1 MKLGM
6 VSATFRD
13 RSWEEACRA
22 VKELGLQAIEP
33 STGGY
38 DGSEHC
44 DPAEMLKD
52 AELIKGFSNSA
63 EKYGL
68 QISEFNCKGNPLH
81 PDKKISEKYIN
92 TLESAMKLAS
102 RTGVDTIC
110 VFAGLPG
117 AAEDALYPNWITH
130 PWPFFFSKAL
140 KWQGNKKTI
149 PFWTKM
155 AKKAKKMGLKFAF
168 EMEPGDMVYNTET
181 FLKLR
186 EAVGMEE
193 IAANLDPGHLFYQG
207 IDIEL
212 CIRRLG
218 AAIVH
223 VHVKDAKIARS
234 VVEYTGVIDAK
245 MFNELQTRAWNYSTV
260 GYGHDQ
266 AFWKNFVATLRMIGY
281 EGVLSIENENTNM
294 SSNEGIKKSVEFIK
308 QCMLFEK
315 VTSQWWDEYISGDR

>member
-1 MKLGM
+1 
-6 VSATFRD
+6 
-13 RSWEEACRA
+13 
-22 VKELGLQAIEP
+22 
-33 STGGY
+33 
-38 DGSEHC
+38 
-44 DPAEMLKD
+44 
-52 AELIKGFSNSA
+52 
-63 EKYGL
+63 
-68 QISEFNCKGNPLH
+68 
-81 PDKKISEKYIN
+81 
-92 TLESAMKLAS
+92 
-102 RTGVDTIC
+102 
-110 VFAGLPG
+110 
-117 AAEDALYPNWITH
+117 
-130 PWPFFFSKAL
+130 
-140 KWQGNKKTI
+140 
-149 PFWTKM
+149 
-155 AKKAKKMGLKFAF
+155 MGLKLAF

-181 FLKLR
+181 FFKLR

-193 IAANLDPGHLFYQG
+193 IAVNLDPGHLFYQG

-218 AAIVH
+218 PSIVH